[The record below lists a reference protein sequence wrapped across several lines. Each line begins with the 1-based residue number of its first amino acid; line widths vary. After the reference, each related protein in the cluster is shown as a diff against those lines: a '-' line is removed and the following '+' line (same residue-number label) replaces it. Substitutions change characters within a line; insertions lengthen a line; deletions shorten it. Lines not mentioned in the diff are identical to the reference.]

1 MGQTF
6 TIVGE
11 EESWSFADPF
21 DTLRAAKEGHLFAA
35 QCDAVNVALEQILA
49 VLKKARIKAQEA
61 RVEDDPARPPSPVE
75 LDPWA
80 LYTIMNGLGLH
91 ANYGGTNVSASGG
104 RGAETWAAAIRHFG
118 RVPTKAE
125 FAMWYNARYKNNGKK

>member
-21 DTLRAAKEGHLFAA
+21 DTLRAARPGHLFAA
-35 QCDAVNVALEQILA
+35 QCDAVNIALEQILA
-49 VLKKARIKAQEA
+49 VLKKARAKAQEA
-61 RVEDDPARPPSPVE
+61 RVEDDPSRPPSAVE

-80 LYTIMNGLGLH
+80 IAKILG
-91 ANYGGTNVSASGG
+91 NPNNVYRPPGWSSGSG
-104 RGAETWAAAIRHFG
+104 ISGSG
-118 RVPTKAE
+118 VK
-125 FAMWYNARYKNNGKK
+125 